1 MGNKQIAQ
9 LNLFDYIVGITIG
22 SIAAEMATD
31 IDKDPWGC
39 ALAMAVYALVAV
51 AISAAGNKSLRARG
65 VSRRP
70 PDRPDAKRKAVP
82 RRPQGGAP
90 RPLRVSR
97 DGAPF
102 RVFRPFRGQRRFSS
116 TTETS
121 AFCRL
126 PISGPATPGD
136 SGIAVQPAEILYDV
150 ILDGRVMDDAL
161 QKAGKDRAWL
171 KKQMESAGYGDEK
184 EILLATAGAGD
195 SSASFGR
202 TSGSG
207 ALSTR
212 YRGGVEN
219 APPDLRAGRRSAR
232 PFLRF

>member
-1 MGNKQIAQ
+1 MLKVTLMTVISIVILFFLTKLMGNKQIAQ

-39 ALAMAVYALVAV
+39 ALAMVVYALVAV
-51 AISAAGNKSLRARG
+51 AISAAGNKSLRVRAFLAGRPIVLMRNGKLYRAGLKAAHLDLSEFLAMARLSG
-65 VSRRP
+65 YFDLSEVSGAVFEHNGNVSFLP
-70 PDRPDAKRKAVP
+70 FADKR
-82 RRPQGGAP
+82 
-90 RPLRVSR
+90 
-97 DGAPF
+97 
-102 RVFRPFRGQRRFSS
+102 
-116 TTETS
+116 
-121 AFCRL
+121 
-126 PISGPATPGD
+126 PATPGD

-195 SSASFGR
+195 SSASFWKNER
-202 TSGSG
+202 
-207 ALSTR
+207 
-212 YRGGVEN
+212 
-219 APPDLRAGRRSAR
+219 
-232 PFLRF
+232 